1 MSEPAFKQRSINI
14 LNVLIVTDS
23 EGEDYCE
30 LNYSTFC
37 QPVERTLFG
46 DELVV
51 IGGSG
56 IFYLYLRQVIVYL
69 GCLSGT
75 VSVATTVLFRKV
87 ATKSTTP

>member
-56 IFYLYLRQVIVYL
+56 IFLSLPPAGNSVL
-69 GCLSGT
+69 GMLVGDSIRSDESPLSQG
-75 VSVATTVLFRKV
+75 RY
-87 ATKSTTP
+87 